1 MGRKAGESQKSDS
14 PGYPGLSPRL
24 LDSRILASP
33 HPVPKPLPA
42 PDPGPLASWAL
53 PPLLASGALL
63 SRVELCGG
71 DRAEGLREG
80 DQLVCSQQGLRLKY
94 WVGNVRRRKTAGEL
108 VSPNLGVGPGG

>member
-14 PGYPGLSPRL
+14 PGYPGLSPRP

-71 DRAEGLREG
+71 DRACLASFWAPPHTPPPRANN
-80 DQLVCSQQGLRLKY
+80 DPASFRL
-94 WVGNVRRRKTAGEL
+94 
-108 VSPNLGVGPGG
+108 